1 MELVVGSAHLAADI
15 AVALDVSGREHLVI
29 ATKATWAIPGA
40 GQRPRPLQP
49 QPLMHADVYA
59 GAPGESAMLYGSD
72 FARFKPRCDVL
83 FNACAHSA
91 DGQPV
96 TELLV
101 AWQVG
106 PLRKGLRAVGPRRWQ
121 RTLGLVSLSASAP
134 FKSMPLHY
142 GLAFGGTLAYQRG
155 SGDAAQLL
163 ADALLDN
170 PAGIGWAGPHT
181 QDGIDGASA
190 PSLEALDDPV
200 RSPRAKHKPMAFS
213 AVGRHWL
220 PRRQYAGTY
229 DAAWQRNVF
238 PFLPQDFDER
248 FHQCAPEDQQMPY
261 PQGGEKVVLH
271 HMVAGRAD
279 VRFTLPPLNTLA
291 VRVLRTD
298 YSSETLAAVA
308 DTLYFEP
315 DADRFSVVWRAS
327 TPIRRRLQEF
337 GTLAVGPVDSAW
349 WANKVSG
356 GDGSGCAD
364 CDDEPAQAEGLA

>member
-29 ATKATWAIPGA
+29 ATKATWSIPGA

-59 GAPGESAMLYGSD
+59 AAPGESAMLYGSD

-163 ADALLDN
+163 ADALL
-170 PAGIGWAGPHT
+170 
-181 QDGIDGASA
+181 
-190 PSLEALDDPV
+190 DPV

-315 DADRFSVVWRAS
+315 DAGRFSVVWRAS

-356 GDGSGCAD
+356 SDGSGCAG